1 MKHTIL
7 TLAVTSLLATTT
19 VADPIHD
26 AARKGD
32 IEAVEERL
40 NFLTTL
46 FLVIAEKYSYFYPH
60 DGFVVRAKGRGGA
73 NQPNLDAYLSDL
85 QKEIGSTHR
94 LRDKERLCLFTRV

>member
-1 MKHTIL
+1 MKHLLIATIE
-7 TLAVTSLLATTT
+7 VTSLLATTT

-46 FLVIAEKYSYFYPH
+46 FLVIAEKYNYFYPH
-60 DGFVVRAKGRGGA
+60 DGFVVRGKGLGG
-73 NQPNLDAYLSDL
+73 
-85 QKEIGSTHR
+85 KSTEPGCIPFR
-94 LRDKERLCLFTRV
+94 SSKRDWVDPQAPR